1 MRIGLAL
8 ATVVAVAVA
17 GFAGYKIGRDGNAE
31 RRSRTDPSIR
41 TVTDASGAHRVIT
54 LRYGDIVRR
63 PDAQTECLASAEG
76 GFPNLFC
83 TRMKGGR
90 HEVIFYSD
98 TVLVWPLDC
107 RRCGPDGPVFDYL
120 WTPYLV
126 RASSTSQRLG
136 RLELRARQ
144 TAVTYAD
151 AIREFGRPT
160 SCRLL
165 GGPSEAVAR
174 WRDVGIQLRL
184 STLGA
189 LPLGKD
195 GCSAPREIHVA
206 TAYVSGR
213 RWQTTKGL
221 KVGMPVNAIRSVY
234 PQAIFQGRPRGDWPA
249 PAYWIVHTRTACIGT
264 CRSPIVTVPR
274 LSVHVRNG
282 RVVGFFFPVGA
293 QGE

>member
-1 MRIGLAL
+1 MRFGIAF
-8 ATVVAVAVA
+8 VAVIAAAVA
-17 GFAGYKIGRDGNAE
+17 GFAIYTFGWHENGE
-31 RRSRTDPSIR
+31 QESRTDPSVR
-41 TVTDASGAHRVIT
+41 TITDVSGVHREIT

-63 PDAQTECLASAEG
+63 PEARTECLASGEG
-76 GFPNLFC
+76 GIPNLFC
-83 TRMKGGR
+83 TRIEGGR

-126 RASSTSQRLG
+126 RASSASQRLG
-136 RLELRARQ
+136 RLELRARK

-151 AIREFGRPT
+151 AIHEFGKPT

-165 GGPSEAVAR
+165 GSPSDAR
-174 WRDVGIQLRL
+174 ALWRDLGIRLRL

-189 LPLGKD
+189 LPPGKN
-195 GCSAPREIHVA
+195 GCSAPGKIHIA
-206 TAYVSGR
+206 TAYVSGG

-221 KVGMPVNAIRSVY
+221 KIGLPVSAIRSLY
-234 PQAIFQGRPRGDWPA
+234 PDAIFQSRLRGGWPA
-249 PAYWIVHTRTACIGT
+249 PAYWIVHARAPCIGT
-264 CRSPIVTVPR
+264 CRSRYVTVPR
-274 LSVHVRNG
+274 LSAQVRNG
-282 RVVGFFFPVGA
+282 RVAGFFFPVGA